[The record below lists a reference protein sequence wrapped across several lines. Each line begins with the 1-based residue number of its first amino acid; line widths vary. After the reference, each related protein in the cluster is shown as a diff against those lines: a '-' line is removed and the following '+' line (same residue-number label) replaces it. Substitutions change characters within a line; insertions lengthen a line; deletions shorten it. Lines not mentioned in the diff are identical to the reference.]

1 MVVRV
6 RHCAVPA
13 VSMDHTVL
21 GMYRYLMVDG
31 VEARMDRR
39 TFPVCTRSMLIT

>member
-6 RHCAVPA
+6 RHCTISAA
-13 VSMDHTVL
+13 SMDHIVL
-21 GMYRYLMVDG
+21 GMYRYLMFDG

-39 TFPVCTRSMLIT
+39 TFPVYTRSMLIT

>member
-6 RHCAVPA
+6 RHCTISP
-13 VSMDHTVL
+13 VSMDHTVS
-21 GMYRYLMVDG
+21 GMDLMFDG

-39 TFPVCTRSMLIT
+39 TFSCAHGRC

>member
-6 RHCAVPA
+6 RHCTISA

-21 GMYRYLMVDG
+21 TVLGMYRDLMFDG
-31 VEARMDRR
+31 VEAQMDRR
-39 TFPVCTRSMLIT
+39 TFPVCAHRR

>member
-6 RHCAVPA
+6 RHCTISA

-21 GMYRYLMVDG
+21 GMYLMFDG

-39 TFPVCTRSMLIT
+39 TFSVCTRSMLIT